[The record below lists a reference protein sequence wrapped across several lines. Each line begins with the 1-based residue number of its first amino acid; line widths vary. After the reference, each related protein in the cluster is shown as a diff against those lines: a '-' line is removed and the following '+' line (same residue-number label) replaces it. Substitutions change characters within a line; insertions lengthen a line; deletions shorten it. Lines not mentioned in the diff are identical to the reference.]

1 MPLRPC
7 LGVHGDPCGRL
18 TKGSRCPDHQTEI
31 LRRREAARLPWTT
44 RYGNDW
50 QRKAKRFV
58 GAAKAGGQGCVY
70 CGQTTDYDQ
79 DEQFNPLQAGHIV
92 AREDGGSNDLSNI
105 QLECR
110 RCNVRKKRSRDRGD
124 GA

>member
-7 LGVHGDPCGRL
+7 LGVYGH
-18 TKGSRCPDHQTEI
+18 RCPKLTTAPA
-31 LRRREAARLPWTT
+31 LRCADCDAAFNQRREAARPSWAT

-58 GAAKAGGQGCVY
+58 TQAKAEGRGCVY
-70 CGQTTDYDQ
+70 CGQTGDYDEA
-79 DEQFNPLQAGHIV
+79 EQLNPLQAGHIV
-92 AREDGGSNDLSNI
+92 AREDGGSNDLDNV

-110 RCNVRKKRSRDRGD
+110 RCNVRKKRSRRSW
-124 GA
+124 